1 MALLAALVLVA
12 CARATP
18 TTRPTP
24 WAYKGTVGLAAYPD
38 IATVVVGEV
47 LEMSG
52 EEVLPL
58 RDSPDSAHYGYWRLK
73 VEQYLVDPF
82 PYSELKIK
90 QLLELIR
97 PDGSTAPVLYP
108 TYVRLAPGERAVF
121 YLGRRSLPI
130 EEPPVTG
137 DTFTLT
143 VGGSECGSSVIMAHL
158 NVSVKLSPYE
168 EGDSFIEQQGT
179 TTIDD
184 PEPGTGRGVD
194 RRGSSR
200 LDERLRAPDATI
212 DGSVSEGGSRCPGA
226 WEPRTPTCPRP
237 CRSGEGAGGRSRPD
251 DVRRVQLRPSS
262 RPLGRA

>member
-1 MALLAALVLVA
+1 MPRIERHIAATVMALLAALVLVA

-143 VGGSECGSSVIMAHL
+143 VGGSESKRPI
-158 NVSVKLSPYE
+158 E
-168 EGDSFIEQQGT
+168 EGLVRLGDTDKEVMGDSYG
-179 TTIDD
+179 
-184 PEPGTGRGVD
+184 
-194 RRGSSR
+194 
-200 LDERLRAPDATI
+200 
-212 DGSVSEGGSRCPGA
+212 DG
-226 WEPRTPTCPRP
+226 WEPLEDYIARIEKVAKEAGRMV
-237 CRSGEGAGGRSRPD
+237 GE
-251 DVRRVQLRPSS
+251 LE
-262 RPLGRA
+262 